1 MSVNRCSVRYPALS
15 RANVTKRS
23 RAAVTRD
30 IYHDAV
36 REHWG
41 IRAQQGAKQ
50 AANGVVQDAGT
61 RANVT
66 GGKHLVPLEN
76 AIASVFED
84 HDGIGEYLT
93 VLNGGNHTLP
103 GWYRR
108 AKNWDLVVTYR
119 GLLIA
124 AIEFKSQVGSIG
136 NNHNNR
142 TEESLGNATDL
153 WRAHEAEA
161 FRGHR
166 PWLGYV
172 LLLEKSPK
180 STNPVRDGRALFTTD
195 PEFDGI
201 SYLDRYRVTY
211 QRLLAERLYDG
222 AVVAASEKGEGVYDE
237 PVPELSFATFEAK
250 IFGRLEE
257 LKRIPDESFP
267 EPLPGLLP
275 PR

>member
-1 MSVNRCSVRYPALS
+1 M
-15 RANVTKRS
+15 
-23 RAAVTRD
+23 TRE
-30 IYHDAV
+30 IYDDAV
-36 REHWG
+36 REHWA
-41 IRAQQGAKQ
+41 IRDAQGARQ
-50 AANGVVQDAGT
+50 AAAGIIQDAGT
-61 RANVT
+61 RSDVT
-66 GGKHLVPLEN
+66 GGKHLVPLEE
-76 AIASVFED
+76 AVASVFEE
-84 HDGIGEYLT
+84 HPGIGEDLT
-93 VLNGGNHTLP
+93 VLRGGNHTLP

-161 FRGHR
+161 FGGHR

-172 LLLEKSPK
+172 LILEKSPK
-180 STNPVRDGRALFTTD
+180 STTPLRGGSALFPTD

-211 QRLLAERLYDG
+211 QRLLKERMYDG
-222 AVVAASEKGEGVYDE
+222 AVVAASERGQGVYDE

-250 IFGRLEE
+250 IYGRLEE
-257 LKRIPDESFP
+257 LKRIPDQSFP
-267 EPLPGLLP
+267 EPVPGLLP
-275 PR
+275 RR